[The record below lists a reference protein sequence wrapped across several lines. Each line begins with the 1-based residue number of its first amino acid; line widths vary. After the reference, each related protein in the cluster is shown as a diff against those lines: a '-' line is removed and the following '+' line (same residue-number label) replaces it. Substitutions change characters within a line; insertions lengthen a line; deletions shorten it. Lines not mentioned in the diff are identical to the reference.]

1 MSSGIGLRSRF
12 VGFHDKV
19 DCLRFSVKTINTKT
33 PKLSCP
39 PHQTFHAH
47 SRLFFFLKKTNRH
60 AYCVKKPYQ
69 RFSKLKQLKNPS
81 KLLPFVEVTQE
92 PSSFFLLPQH
102 AHTLSFFFMGYSS
115 VCSASRCFHSILF
128 LWVILLLV
136 P

>member
-19 DCLRFSVKTINTKT
+19 DCLRFFSENYKYQDPKIVLPSPSDFSRSLKT
-33 PKLSCP
+33 
-39 PHQTFHAH
+39 
-47 SRLFFFLKKTNRH
+47 FFLKKTNRH
-60 AYCVKKPYQ
+60 AYCVKKSYQ

-102 AHTLSFFFMGYSS
+102 AHTLSFFYGLFFCLFSFKMLPFNS
-115 VCSASRCFHSILF
+115 F

-136 P
+136 S